1 MGRGIMVKRT
11 LVFGLGNPILS
22 DDGIGIKV
30 AQKLKESLSSSKSI
44 DIRWGSLAGLRILD
58 ELAGYDRVVIIDA
71 VKMGGEVGNVYRLHL
86 NEFKNAIHLTSPHTI
101 NIPTSVYVGK
111 RLGLK
116 MPEEIIVYGIEVREI
131 NKFGEKLSDE
141 LNLKLN
147 DILKTIKRMEENMQL
162 EKG

>member
-1 MGRGIMVKRT
+1 MVKRT

-30 AQKLKESLSSSKSI
+30 AQEVKKYLNSSNSVDVK
-44 DIRWGSLAGLRILD
+44 WGSLSGLRILD

-101 NIPTSVYVGK
+101 NIPTSIHIGK
-111 RLGLK
+111 KLGMK

-131 NKFGEKLSDE
+131 KKFGEKLSDE

-147 DILKTIKRMEENMQL
+147 NIVKTIKRMEENMQL